1 MRHDSRFAAAVLL
14 ALAAPCTLT
23 AQGQP
28 PRSSS
33 PPHSGSFIVRLGT
46 DTVAVERFGRE
57 GTEYA
62 VEQVRRVPR
71 TSLWHTHIGLTPA
84 GEVADIF
91 LMNHSMERMDA
102 PLLASV
108 KLVSATSGDSAAV
121 EMHRGAD
128 SARTRRVAVAAGM
141 IPALPQSYLAYELAA
156 MRLRRSGADSARVV
170 FLFPSGDTMS
180 LAVRKLGADSM
191 TFADADVTYRARVD
205 ADGRIQRLYIPLG
218 TSVERVPNVV
228 ISDVARAWGALD
240 AAGKAMGPLSPLD
253 STSAQL
259 GAARVSVR
267 YSRPKA
273 RGRPV
278 FGALVPF
285 DTVWRTGANAATVL
299 ATDRDLVVGTTPL
312 PAGRYTLFTLPT
324 RTGTTL
330 VISKQTERNGQP
342 LFGTEY
348 DPAQDFARIP
358 MTTRTLAAPVE
369 QLTIAV
375 VPQGQ
380 SGRGTLRVSWAN
392 REMTV
397 PIAVSGKR

>member
-1 MRHDSRFAAAVLL
+1 MRHDSRLAAAATVLL
-14 ALAAPCTLT
+14 ALAAPGTLA
-23 AQGQP
+23 AQGQQQP
-28 PRSSS
+28 S
-33 PPHSGSFIVRLGT
+33 PSHAGAFVVRLGT
-46 DTVAVERFGRE
+46 DTIAVERFSRQGN
-57 GTEYA
+57 EYG

-71 TSLWHTHIGLTPA
+71 TALWHTHVGLTPT

-91 LMNHSMERMDA
+91 LMNHSLERMDA

-108 KLVSATSGDSAAV
+108 KLVSATSGDSASV
-121 EMHRGAD
+121 EMRRGAD

-141 IPALPQSYLAYELAA
+141 IPTLPQSYLAYELAA

-191 TFADADVTYRARVD
+191 TFSDPDVTYRARVD
-205 ADGRIQRLYIPLG
+205 ADGRIQRMYLPLG
-218 TSVERVPNVV
+218 TSVERVANVD
-228 ISDVARAWGALD
+228 INAIAKAWGALD

-267 YSRPKA
+267 YSRPKS

-299 ATDRDLVVGTTPL
+299 ETDRDLLVGTTPL

-348 DPAQDFARIP
+348 DPAQDFARVP

-375 VPQGQ
+375 VPQGR

-397 PIAVSGKR
+397 PVRVK